1 MHRATCRILLLLA
14 ALLGGNA
21 FAQQELAGTWQGKLA
36 IDANT
41 SLTIQFIFTKKPD
54 GTYSA
59 VLNSPDNG
67 GIKNVAASAV
77 KWNAGALSLQV
88 PSLSGAYAGTLKD
101 GKLDGK
107 WTQEGQALPLVLS
120 TYEKPVIAK
129 ADMDKLAGTWHGPAK
144 VLAATVTFVY
154 RFRVDEKG
162 ELKGTIAVVERGN
175 TEAPMSDIE
184 FANDKLTFK
193 LPQVSGEYSGTL
205 ANGTL
210 QGFWK
215 QPSPGMPPGGYPV
228 SLKKGDFAL
237 PVYPLN
243 NISSP
248 AMAALT
254 ATWKGTLKV
263 PNAPKP
269 LTIQLVF
276 GYNGNGQYL
285 GHLDSPDQGAKGI
298 PVNAATFD
306 KNKLTVK
313 IDALRGEYVA
323 ELSGNTF
330 KGTWTQAG
338 NALPLDLVKQ

>member
-1 MHRATCRILLLLA
+1 MKTCLRILVVLSSLLA
-14 ALLGGNA
+14 GHA

-36 IDANT
+36 IDPNT

-88 PSLSGAYAGTLKD
+88 PSLSGSYAGALKD

-120 TYEKPVIAK
+120 TYQKPVIAR
-129 ADMDKLAGTWHGPAK
+129 ADMDRLVGTWHGPVTILGAK
-144 VLAATVTFVY
+144 VTFVY
-154 RFRVDEKG
+154 RFRVDDKG
-162 ELKGTIAVVERGN
+162 ELLGTVAVAERGN
-175 TEAPMSDIE
+175 TETPMSNIE

-193 LPQVSGEYSGTL
+193 IPQASGEYSGTL
-205 ANGTL
+205 ADGTL
-210 QGFWK
+210 AGFWK
-215 QPSPGMPPGGYPV
+215 QPNPGMPPEGYRV

-243 NISSP
+243 NLSSP
-248 AMAALT
+248 AMSALAAS
-254 ATWKGTLKV
+254 WKGTLKV

-269 LTIQLVF
+269 LTIVLKF
-276 GYNGNGQYL
+276 EYNRNGQFV
-285 GHLDSPDQGAKGI
+285 GSLDSPDQGAKGI

-306 KNKLTVK
+306 KNKLTAK

-323 ELSGNTF
+323 DLSGNTL

>member
-1 MHRATCRILLLLA
+1 MKTCVRLLVLLS
-14 ALLGGNA
+14 ALFAGHA

-36 IDANT
+36 IDAKT

-88 PSLSGAYAGTLKD
+88 PSLSGSYAGTLKD

-107 WTQEGQALPLVLS
+107 WTQEGSALPLVLS
-120 TYEKPVIAK
+120 AYQKPVIAK
-129 ADMDKLAGTWHGPAK
+129 ADMDKLVGTWHGPVTITGGK
-144 VLAATVTFVY
+144 MTFVY
-154 RFRVDEKG
+154 RFRMDDKG
-162 ELKGTIAVVERGN
+162 ELKGTIAVPERGN

-184 FANDKLTFK
+184 FADSKLTFK
-193 LPQVSGEYSGTL
+193 LPAASGEYSGTL

-210 QGFWK
+210 QGVWK
-215 QPSPGMPPGGYPV
+215 QPAPGIPPTGLPV
-228 SLKKGDFAL
+228 SLKKGDFAP

-243 NISSP
+243 NLSSQ
-248 AMAALT
+248 AMSTLAGS
-254 ATWKGTLKV
+254 WKGTLAP

-269 LTIQLVF
+269 LTVILRF
-276 GYNGNGQYL
+276 EYNQNGQFV

-306 KNKLTVK
+306 KNKLTVQL
-313 IDALRGEYVA
+313 DTLRGGYVGD
-323 ELSGNTF
+323 LSGTTL

-338 NALPLDLVKQ
+338 NPFPLSLEKQ